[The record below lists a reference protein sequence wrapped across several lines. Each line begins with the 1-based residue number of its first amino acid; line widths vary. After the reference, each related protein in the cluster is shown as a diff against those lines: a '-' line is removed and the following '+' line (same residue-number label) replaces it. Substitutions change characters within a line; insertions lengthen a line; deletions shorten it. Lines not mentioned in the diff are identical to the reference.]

1 MTRQRSNFNFVQK
14 ELQMRDSAQLL
25 LTSRFPSPNNKR
37 CSSTV
42 DTNLCDCYF
51 ASAGRKEWKPLLSP
65 SALFCNTV
73 TKLRKSI
80 IRINSPATVQADP
93 LKTFSS
99 PANWWPRL
107 SRRTQETPQHMA
119 AFQLAPLLVIDVTQQ
134 TLLDPPHTPSERS
147 SKSLQ
152 LHLLC
157 RRSWGLVR
165 LVDHNF
171 VTQCGVPQHLHQKY
185 GRAAFAD
192 ISDNFQDVSSQKYD
206 KMIQSMHHSQLSA
219 LKQHWLWVTN

>member
-1 MTRQRSNFNFVQK
+1 MCDTPEVKFQFCSKGVPKASAGFNTFT
-14 ELQMRDSAQLL
+14 QLL
-25 LTSRFPSPNNKR
+25 LTSRFPSPNNRR

-51 ASAGRKEWKPLLSP
+51 ASARRKEWKPLLSP

-93 LKTFSS
+93 HKTFSS

-119 AFQLAPLLVIDVTQQ
+119 AFQPAPPPCNWCDTTNTARPPTH
-134 TLLDPPHTPSERS
+134 TLQKSPTPIALQKQMRS
-147 SKSLQ
+147 CASG
-152 LHLLC
+152 
-157 RRSWGLVR
+157 GL
-165 LVDHNF
+165 
-171 VTQCGVPQHLHQKY
+171 
-185 GRAAFAD
+185 
-192 ISDNFQDVSSQKYD
+192 
-206 KMIQSMHHSQLSA
+206 
-219 LKQHWLWVTN
+219 

>member
-1 MTRQRSNFNFVQK
+1 MYDTPEVKFQFCSKGVPKASAGFNTFT
-14 ELQMRDSAQLL
+14 QLL

-42 DTNLCDCYF
+42 DTIFCDCYF
-51 ASAGRKEWKPLLSP
+51 ASARRKEWKPLLSP

-119 AFQLAPLLVIDVTQQ
+119 AFQPAPPPCNWCDTTNTARPPTH
-134 TLLDPPHTPSERS
+134 TLREFQKPPTPPALQKKLRS
-147 SKSLQ
+147 
-152 LHLLC
+152 C
-157 RRSWGLVR
+157 
-165 LVDHNF
+165 
-171 VTQCGVPQHLHQKY
+171 
-185 GRAAFAD
+185 A
-192 ISDNFQDVSSQKYD
+192 SDGGS
-206 KMIQSMHHSQLSA
+206 
-219 LKQHWLWVTN
+219 